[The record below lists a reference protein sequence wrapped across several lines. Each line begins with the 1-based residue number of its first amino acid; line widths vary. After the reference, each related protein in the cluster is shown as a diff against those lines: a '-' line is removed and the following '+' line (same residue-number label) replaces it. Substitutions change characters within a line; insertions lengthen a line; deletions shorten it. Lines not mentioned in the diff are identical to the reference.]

1 MKKQVIAIG
10 CAAFLL
16 AASTPALAQNKEET
30 EKRVVEK
37 KKAKEEG
44 DKKKEEQEIIIRK
57 KGKDD
62 QKYTI
67 VVEGEKITVNGKP
80 LDELKDVN
88 VIVRKHVAPRIV
100 VGGPASP
107 RFRSEDGPGEFFEFD
122 IADGDMA
129 NLQPVGNKAFLG
141 VSSEPTEGG
150 TKIITVSEN
159 SAAEKAGLKAG
170 DIITK
175 VNEIPIEN
183 QEDLAAAIGKF
194 KPEDEVTISY
204 KRDGKAAEAKA
215 KLGKNKT
222 IAIARSYNFT
232 GPRGQVYR
240 TPQFPEMPALPNM
253 REFEDG
259 MREFEFDSREG
270 FRGQN
275 LLLDLRRPKLGI
287 KAQDLEEGDGVKV
300 LEVNPES
307 PAAKAGIKQGD
318 IITDFDGTA
327 VKNADELAEA
337 ARKSAEK
344 PSVKVQLKRD
354 GKAQTIEIKTPK
366 RLKTAN
372 L

>member
-16 AASTPALAQNKEET
+16 AAATPTLAQTKEEV
-30 EKRVVEK
+30 EKKVIEK

-44 DKKKEEQEIIIRK
+44 EKKKEEQEIIIRK

-67 VVEGEKITVNGKP
+67 IVEGEKVTVNGKP
-80 LDELKDVN
+80 LDELKDVD
-88 VIVRKHVAPRIV
+88 VIIRKHTAPRIV
-100 VGGPASP
+100 MGGPASP

-122 IADGDMA
+122 LADEEGLA
-129 NLQPVGNKAFLG
+129 NLQATGNKAFLG

-150 TKIITVSEN
+150 AKIITVSEN
-159 SAAEKAGLKAG
+159 SAAEKAGLKTG
-170 DIITK
+170 DIISK
-175 VNEIPIEN
+175 VNDIPIEN

-215 KLGKNKT
+215 KLGKNKS

-240 TPQFPEMPALPNM
+240 TPQMPAMPDM

-259 MREFEFDSREG
+259 MREFEFDSRNG
-270 FRGQN
+270 MRGQN

-327 VKNADELAEA
+327 IKNADELAEA